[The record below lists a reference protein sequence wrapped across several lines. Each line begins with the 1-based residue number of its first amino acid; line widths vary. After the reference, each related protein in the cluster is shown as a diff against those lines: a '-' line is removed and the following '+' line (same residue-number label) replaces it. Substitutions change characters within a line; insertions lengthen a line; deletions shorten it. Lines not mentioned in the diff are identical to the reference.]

1 VGRRRQPALV
11 PSSFGTREVFAFRT
25 GVAMPT
31 RMRFRELVAKFRP
44 NSEAAGNTR
53 ADGSNSINRE
63 LIASVIQRRLVIR
76 PDSASLV

>member
-1 VGRRRQPALV
+1 
-11 PSSFGTREVFAFRT
+11 
-25 GVAMPT
+25 MPT

-63 LIASVIQRRLVIR
+63 LIASVIQRCLVIG
-76 PDSASLV
+76 PDSVSLV